1 MSALRAVHVR
11 RAAALGV
18 LAAGLALAG
27 CFNPFSPRIAPTLG
41 VSKPAPIPNTA
52 SGVLRLLEWCY
63 NNKAIA
69 EYSELFTAD
78 YQFNF
83 SDRDSAGQ
91 DWESRPY
98 TRTDE
103 LISTTNLFIG
113 GSATEPA
120 ATSIRLTFDKNFFV
134 YADPFFVYYPV
145 PDNTVFRD
153 PSGRRHKSIRT
164 TVSLRIEIDD
174 GSSLEIDGHATFYMV
189 RGDSALIP
197 DDLKAKGFKPDSTR
211 WYIRQWDDE
220 TATGGTVALARATG
234 PGRVAGPGDARRLP
248 GLHDTQPSQV
258 ASWGAIKAYYRL
270 LATRP
275 TALRPQSP

>member
-1 MSALRAVHVR
+1 MSAPPTPILRRVT
-11 RAAALGV
+11 ALGV

-41 VSKPAPIPNTA
+41 ASKPAPIPNTA

-63 NNKAIA
+63 NNKAIT

-78 YQFNF
+78 YQFYF
-83 SDRDSAGQ
+83 SDLDSSGL
-91 DWESRPY
+91 DWQERPY

-103 LISTTNLFIG
+103 LISATNLFIG

-120 ATSIRLTFDKNFFV
+120 ASSIRLTLDRNFFV
-134 YADPFFVYYPV
+134 NVDPYFVYYPV
-145 PDNTVFRD
+145 PDNTVLRD

-164 TVSLRIEIDD
+164 TVTLRIEIDD

-197 DDLKAKGFKPDSTR
+197 DDLKGRVRQDSTR
-211 WYIRQWDDE
+211 WFIRRWDDE
-220 TATGGTVALARATG
+220 TAQGVGLALARATG
-234 PGRVAGPGDARRLP
+234 RSAGTAARGRTAASLASQAGAP
-248 GLHDTQPSQV
+248 
-258 ASWGAIKAYYRL
+258 ASWGRIKDYYRWVYP
-270 LATRP
+270 ASP
-275 TALRPQSP
+275 LRARRR